1 MSKNTAISPLDRK
14 KLLNQNSN
22 INGETV
28 AAHEKLEQE
37 LEKLGV
43 EIRPRFNVEP
53 PLGSNRTGCYSRN
66 T

>member
-22 INGETV
+22 INSETV